1 MRLPKTIQ
9 SSKFKVQNYKSKS
22 KIFYF
27 LILLLPFAFC
37 LLPLRS
43 AQAQE
48 TQRTY
53 TITPPTITQKLNP
66 GQNAEGILKVFN
78 NTDQS
83 LTFTTAAKDFIVQD
97 TIGTP
102 TFLPNNTLSNKYSA
116 ASWLGVTPATF
127 TIAPHQRQELNYY
140 IHVPANARPGGHY
153 AAVTYTPS
161 VSLGVSGTGA
171 SVNTEAGSLFY
182 IEINGPITE
191 NSSITKFFANFFQ
204 EYGPVKISTQIKNL
218 GDLHITPQGAITVT
232 GLLFN
237 QTQNL
242 TNHNIF
248 PEAARDFDNTF
259 GQTWMIGRYKAVF
272 LASYGKDNNLPL
284 MATVYFWVF
293 PWRLAVVIVLTIV
306 ALILAALYLRRRKTS
321 HEQPDEP
328 KVGETSPQPTEIK

>member
-1 MRLPKTIQ
+1 MSNTTNKQIAKGVLKYWYLLVVLVFIG
-9 SSKFKVQNYKSKS
+9 S
-22 KIFYF
+22 
-27 LILLLPFAFC
+27 IL
-37 LLPLRS
+37 
-43 AQAQE
+43 AQRASAQE

-78 NTDQS
+78 NTEQS
-83 LTFTTAAKDFIVQD
+83 LTFTAAAKDFIVQD
-97 TIGTP
+97 TLGTP

-116 ASWLGVTPATF
+116 AAWIGVTPSTF
-127 TIAPHQRQELNYY
+127 TVGAHQRQELNYY
-140 IHVPANARPGGHY
+140 VHVPANARPGGHY
-153 AAVTYTPS
+153 AAVTYAPS

-191 NSSITKFFANFFQ
+191 SSFVTKFFANFFQ

-218 GDLHITPQGAITVT
+218 GDLHITPQGTITVT

-242 TNHNIF
+242 ANHNVF

-259 GQTWMIGRYKAVF
+259 GQTWMIGRYKAVL
-272 LASYGKDNNLPL
+272 LASYGKSNNLPL

-293 PWRLAVVIVLTIV
+293 PWRLALVTVLAIV
-306 ALILAALYLRRRKTS
+306 ALILTALYLKKRKKNPPIEAEKAEV
-321 HEQPDEP
+321 EQVSTP
-328 KVGETSPQPTEIK
+328 

>member
-1 MRLPKTIQ
+1 MKLPKTIQ
-9 SSKFKVQNYKSKS
+9 NSKFKVQNYKSKS

-27 LILLLPFAFC
+27 FVLLLPFAFC
-37 LLPLRS
+37 LLPLRP
-43 AQAQE
+43 ALAQE
-48 TQRTY
+48 AQRTY
-53 TITPPTITQKLNP
+53 TITPPTINQKLDP

-83 LTFTTAAKDFIVQD
+83 LTFTAAARDFIVED

-116 ASWLGVTPATF
+116 AAWIGIMPSTF
-127 TIAPHQRQELNYY
+127 TVAPHQRQELNYY

-161 VSLGVSGTGA
+161 VKLGVSGTGA

-182 IEINGPITE
+182 IEVNGPINE
-191 NSSITKFFANFFQ
+191 QAFVTKFLANLFQ

-218 GDLHITPQGAITVT
+218 GDLHITPQGTITVT

-242 TNHNIF
+242 ASHNIF

-259 GQTWMIGRYKAVF
+259 GQTWMIGRYKAVL
-272 LASYGKDNNLPL
+272 LASYGTNNNLPL

-293 PWRLAVVIVLTIV
+293 PWRLAVVIVLAVV
-306 ALILAALYLRRRKTS
+306 ALILAALYLKKRKKNPPLEAEKAGTEPTS
-321 HEQPDEP
+321 A
-328 KVGETSPQPTEIK
+328 PTIEN